1 MDTGSSYDNRDV
13 VIMICEKILGTLD
26 NSKANSK
33 SVEYVDFDWEDAF
46 KKLHKKV
53 TDKGTEIGIRLDD
66 TVLTRGIRDNDIF
79 YEDGSKI
86 IAARILPCKMIRVR
100 VRPDHMFMTAKVC
113 YEIGNRHAQLFY
125 GDAENEFLTIYNE
138 PMLLMLSKLH
148 GVETEVITA
157 KPDFEKR
164 ISSGAPGHHH

>member
-1 MDTGSSYDNRDV
+1 
-13 VIMICEKILGTLD
+13 MISEKILGTLD
-26 NSKANSK
+26 KNKVIQQ
-33 SVEYVDFDWEDAF
+33 SVEYVDFEWEDAF

-66 TVLTRGIRDNDIF
+66 TVLTRGIRQDDIL
-79 YEDGSKI
+79 YEDDSKI
-86 IAARILPCKMIRVR
+86 IAARILPCKMIKVSIRE
-100 VRPDHMFMTAKVC
+100 DHPCMVAKVC

-125 GDAENEFLTIYNE
+125 GDTKYEFLTIYNE

-148 GVETEVITA
+148 GVAAKEITA
-157 KPDFEKR
+157 VPDFEKR